1 LTMSAP
7 PTPGTPKTPGPP
19 PTPGTPGLQTER
31 TEGGSKAGS
40 DKTTEEVLKQIQKFE
55 QEAGLAYSEI
65 PVELL
70 QYRELDLDR
79 WSLIATD
86 GNLVSIARVRRAP
99 PGSVV
104 SPDSATIRHH
114 AT

>member
-1 LTMSAP
+1 
-7 PTPGTPKTPGPP
+7 
-19 PTPGTPGLQTER
+19 LQTER